1 MGDLIRGR
9 IIKGVGGFYTV
20 LTDCG
25 ERFVCKARGLFRK
38 NGETPLPGD
47 NVAFSADRK
56 KEGYLNEIL
65 PRKNELLRP
74 AVANVDILLIVLS
87 ASEPLPDFELADK
100 LLLYCGK
107 QEIRPVLVIN
117 KCDEGNSP
125 SSEQIAN
132 QYAEAVSD
140 IICVSAETGYNID
153 KLSGLISSG
162 VICLAGQSA
171 VGKSSL
177 LNALLGLELKT
188 GELSRKTE
196 RGKHTTRHAELIPLS
211 DGGLIA
217 DTPGFSML
225 ESIPVEPEEIAPLY
239 LEFAKFAGLCR
250 FSGCMHLKEP
260 DCAVKDAVANGSINS
275 DRYLRY
281 VKITNEAI
289 ETRRHRYD

>member
-153 KLSGLISSG
+153 KLSLLISSG